1 MDNDKLGIAGLLVFV
16 GVAQFLLFMNIAAY
30 LYPGYSVAE
39 NYISD
44 LGVGPVAHIFNTSI
58 IVLGLLGVVGTY
70 LMFREGVDKI
80 FVFFMFMASIG
91 AAGVGLFPENM
102 GILHTIPSF
111 ITFFFAGLG
120 ALYSYRVDLSK
131 LKYIWPI
138 MGLISLAA
146 LVLFASKSYM
156 GLGKGGMERMI
167 VYPVFVWLLGISSS
181 IINKSI
187 KLPKK

>member
-1 MDNDKLGIAGLLVFV
+1 MDNDKLVIAGVLVFV

-44 LGVGPVAHIFNTSI
+44 LGVGPVAYIFNSSI
-58 IVLGLLGVVGTY
+58 IVLGIFGIAGTY
-70 LMFREGVDKI
+70 LMFKEGVDRI
-80 FVFFMFMASIG
+80 FVFFMFMASLG

-120 ALYSYRVDLSK
+120 ALYSFRVDLSK
-131 LKYIWPI
+131 LRYIWPI

-146 LVLFASKSYM
+146 LVMFASKNYM
-156 GLGKGGMERMI
+156 GLGKGGMERVI
-167 VYPVFVWLLGISSS
+167 VYPVFVWLLGISAS
-181 IINKSI
+181 IVNKSI
-187 KLPKK
+187 KLPKE